1 MSSTSEANK
10 NVVITVAAR
19 QKLVQARA
27 GAITLPKVVGMAFG
41 DGGVDS
47 SGTVIP
53 PTENQ
58 QTLNNELY
66 RKVIDKYTVASDGL
80 SVRYECTLEESEL
93 AGEEISEC
101 GLYDEDGDIIC
112 IKTFTR
118 KGKDDDVEQ
127 TYTLDDIF

>member
-1 MSSTSEANK
+1 MSDNNK
-10 NVVITVAAR
+10 NAAITVAAR

-27 GAITLPKVVGMAFG
+27 GAVTLPKVMGMAFG

-47 SGTVIP
+47 SGEVIA
-53 PTENQ
+53 PTED
-58 QTLNNELY
+58 QTGLTHELY
-66 RKVIDKYTVASDGL
+66 RKVIDKYTVSSDGL
-80 SVRYECTLEESEL
+80 TVTYECTLDEAEL
-93 AGEEISEC
+93 VGAEISEC